1 MQEADYA
8 AIAQAVYAFAETDD
22 PLAKPVAEALQV
34 IDDAFDSWGEEHISL
49 SFNGGKDCTVLL
61 HLVAASLGR
70 RTQSAIPPKPLA
82 AVYIPVPSPFP
93 QLEAF
98 IDEIA
103 NAYHLDLFHC
113 PHPSGPSFPVETVAT
128 PGSANAPVRDLPKH
142 VKGGEGMRMALEL
155 YKARFPHIE
164 AILIGTRRGDPHGAT
179 LGYRNPTDPGWPS
192 FVRVNPII
200 NWSYSDVWAYLKRF
214 DVPYCSLYDQGYTS
228 LGSTYNTF
236 PNPALRVTPAERCP
250 RCATQE
256 QPQPRRLN
264 GVSAVHPSASTSA
277 SALSAA
283 IPAPN
288 GYPSTQ
294 RQANG
299 TTTASVETLPESFTL
314 LHGDPDAMCTGDAP
328 LTESIPHV
336 LLLTDLASAS
346 GAMCVGETHPPR
358 PRAVD
363 VDASG
368 TSATPGGGQAQE
380 DSLAVDGEPGCRCGP
395 RYRPAYELQ
404 DGALERAGRAG
415 GVVAPPGPGP
425 AAIAA
430 AATTLAGA

>member
-70 RTQSAIPPKPLA
+70 RTQSAITPKPLA

-128 PGSANAPVRDLPKH
+128 PGSENAPVRDLPKH

-236 PNPALRVTPAERCP
+236 PNPALRVAPAEPCP
-250 RCATQE
+250 RCTTQ
-256 QPQPRRLN
+256 QQRPRRPN
-264 GVSAVHPSASTSA
+264 GVGAAHPSASTSE
-277 SALSAA
+277 SAA
-283 IPAPN
+283 PSVATPAPN
-288 GYPSTQ
+288 GYASTP
-294 RQANG
+294 RQTNG
-299 TTTASVETLPESFTL
+299 TAATTTSAETLPESFTL

-328 LTESIPHV
+328 LSESIPHV
-336 LLLTDLASAS
+336 SLLTDLASPS
-346 GAMCVGETHPPR
+346 GAMCVGETHPPLV
-358 PRAVD
+358 RAVD
-363 VDASG
+363 AHG
-368 TSATPGGGQAQE
+368 TSASPGGGQA
-380 DSLAVDGEPGCRCGP
+380 VDGESGCRCGP

-415 GVVAPPGPGP
+415 GVALSGPGP

>member
-1 MQEADYA
+1 MKEADYT

-70 RTQSAIPPKPLA
+70 RTQAPIPPKPLA

-103 NAYHLDLFHC
+103 NAYRLDLFHC
-113 PHPSGPSFPVETVAT
+113 PHPSGPNFPVETVAT

-200 NWSYSDVWAYLKRF
+200 NWSYADVWAYLKRF

-236 PNPALRVTPAERCP
+236 PNPALRVSPTEPCP
-250 RCATQE
+250 RCATQSQS
-256 QPQPRRLN
+256 QPPRPN
-264 GVSAVHPSASTSA
+264 GVSAAHPSVSAPASA
-277 SALSAA
+277 SVASAA

-288 GYPSTQ
+288 GHPSSL

-299 TTTASVETLPESFTL
+299 TTTTTAAAAETLPESFTL

-328 LTESIPHV
+328 LSESLPHV
-336 LLLTDLASAS
+336 SLLTDLAAAS
-346 GAMCVGETHPPR
+346 GPMCVGETHPPR
-358 PRAVD
+358 PR
-363 VDASG
+363 G
-368 TSATPGGGQAQE
+368 PE
-380 DSLAVDGEPGCRCGP
+380 CRCGA
-395 RYRPAYELQ
+395 RYRPAYELHWAEEKFL
-404 DGALERAGRAG
+404 DCIDYDAWDADVCTC
-415 GVVAPPGPGP
+415 VVAVMSM
-425 AAIAA
+425 
-430 AATTLAGA
+430 TLRMYHCLWPWQCFPLLL